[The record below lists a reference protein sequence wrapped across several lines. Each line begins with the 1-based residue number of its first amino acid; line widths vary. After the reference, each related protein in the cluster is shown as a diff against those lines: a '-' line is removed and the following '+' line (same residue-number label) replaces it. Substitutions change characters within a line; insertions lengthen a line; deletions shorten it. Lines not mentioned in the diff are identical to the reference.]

1 MYDFIKGKLVKKAEN
16 YAVVENNGIGY
27 KIITTQSSLA
37 SLKDGEVTFYTYL
50 YVREDIFD
58 LYGFA
63 TTEERASFELLITVN
78 GVGPKAAVAILSCV
92 TASELALAIVTD
104 QPKTLTAAPG
114 IGNKM
119 AQKIILELKDK
130 IKNKD
135 ITPSTYSA
143 GTVDTSDDA
152 IPALMAL
159 GYSHSDALNALRNID
174 PALSIEEKIKQALKN
189 MMKI

>member
-1 MYDFIKGKLVKKAEN
+1 MYDFIKGKLVKKGEN
-16 YAVVENNGIGY
+16 YAVIENNGIGY
-27 KIITTQSSLA
+27 KIITTQSSL
-37 SLKDGEVTFYTYL
+37 SNLKDSDVTFYTYL

-135 ITPSTYSA
+135 LTPSTYSA
-143 GTVDTSDDA
+143 GTVDATDDA

-159 GYSHSDALNALRNID
+159 GYNQSDAINALRNID
-174 PALSIEEKIKQALKN
+174 PTLPVEEKIKLALKN
-189 MMKI
+189 MMKM